1 MADIVITEF
10 LDEAALAAVPASL
23 KVLYDPKLVDKPA
36 DLLAAVTSARA
47 LVVRNRTQVRGD
59 LLAAGKVLKC
69 VGRLGVGLDNIDVE
83 ACKARGIAVYPA
95 SGANDISVAEW
106 VLASAMV
113 LLRGA
118 YGASDQVIAGK
129 WPRNDLIG
137 REIFGKTLGLVG
149 YGAIARHTADRARAL
164 GMTILGYD
172 PYLPASDPVWLQA
185 KHATLDELLAQSDV
199 VSLHVPLTPE
209 TRGLI
214 NPRSLKTMKPGAIL
228 INASR
233 GGVVDE
239 AAAADALRS
248 GHLGGLALDVFDK
261 EPLPAELGAVFAG
274 TRNLI
279 LTPHIAG
286 VTQESNVR
294 VSKVTI
300 DTVLRHLGVQ

>member
-10 LDEAALAAVPASL
+10 LDEAALAAVPPSL
-23 KVLYDPKLVDKPA
+23 KVLYDPKLVDKPTE
-36 DLLAAVTSARA
+36 LLAAVTSARA

-83 ACKARGIAVYPA
+83 ACKARGIAVFPA

-118 YGASDQVIAGK
+118 YGATDQVIAGK

-185 KHATLDELLAQSDV
+185 KHATLDELLAHSDV

-214 NPRSLKTMKPGAIL
+214 NAKSLKTMKPGAIL

-248 GHLGGLALDVFDK
+248 GHLGGLALDVFDR
-261 EPLPAELGAVFAG
+261 EPLPAELGQVFAG

-300 DTVLRHLGVQ
+300 DTVLRHLGVH

>member
-1 MADIVITEF
+1 
-10 LDEAALAAVPASL
+10 
-23 KVLYDPKLVDKPA
+23 
-36 DLLAAVTSARA
+36 
-47 LVVRNRTQVRGD
+47 
-59 LLAAGKVLKC
+59 
-69 VGRLGVGLDNIDVE
+69 
-83 ACKARGIAVYPA
+83 
-95 SGANDISVAEW
+95 
-106 VLASAMV
+106 MV

-118 YGASDQVIAGK
+118 YGATDQVIAGK

-185 KHATLDELLAQSDV
+185 KHATLDELLAHSDV

-214 NPRSLKTMKPGAIL
+214 NAKSLKTMKPGAIL

-248 GHLGGLALDVFDK
+248 GHLGGLALDVFDR
-261 EPLPAELGAVFAG
+261 EPLPAELGQVFAG

-300 DTVLRHLGVQ
+300 DTVLRHLGVH

>member
-10 LDEAALAAVPASL
+10 LDEAALAAVPPSL

-36 DLLAAVTSARA
+36 ELLAAVTSARA

-83 ACKARGIAVYPA
+83 ACKARGIAVFPA

-118 YGASDQVIAGK
+118 YGATDQVIAGK

-185 KHATLDELLAQSDV
+185 KHATLDELLAHSDV

-248 GHLGGLALDVFDK
+248 GYLGGLALDVFDR
-261 EPLPAELGAVFAG
+261 EPLPAELGSVFAG

-300 DTVLRHLGVQ
+300 DTVLRHLGVH